1 MELQAISKRFG
12 DAVVLENFSLTLADG
27 RVCLFGP
34 SGCGKTTLMRILAG
48 LERADGGKVTG
59 MTNKKIAYMFQEDR
73 LLPWATALENVA
85 LVSDEKRA
93 AKWLADLG
101 LEDAMDKK
109 PRELSGGMQRR
120 VALARA
126 LAYEGDVLL
135 LDEPFKGLDE
145 ELKSKAMALVK
156 ERFRGGLMIL
166 VTHDAKEAEVLAERI
181 YYLAGPPLAVV
192 KP

>member
-85 LVSDEKRA
+85 LVSDEDQA

-101 LEDAMDKK
+101 LVDAMNKK

-156 ERFRGGLMIL
+156 ERFRGRLMIL
-166 VTHDAKEAEVLAERI
+166 VTHDAKEAEFLAERI
-181 YYLAGPPLAVV
+181 YYLAGPPLALV